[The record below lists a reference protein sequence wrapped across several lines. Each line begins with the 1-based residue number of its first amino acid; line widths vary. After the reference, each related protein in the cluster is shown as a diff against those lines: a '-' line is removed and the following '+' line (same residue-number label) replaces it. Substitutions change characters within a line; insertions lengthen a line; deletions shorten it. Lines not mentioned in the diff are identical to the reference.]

1 MDILFDHECND
12 LGSEQEFKSTM
23 ELCTGKK
30 KKFPEIFNYELTN
43 RYRFEFVSTDIDYLG
58 TKSRKRDF
66 YIGGTD
72 SCQGK

>member
-1 MDILFDHECND
+1 MDILFDHECKD
-12 LGSEQEFKSTM
+12 LGSEQEVKPTM

-30 KKFPEIFNYELTN
+30 KMFPEILNYELTN
-43 RYRFEFVSTDIDYLG
+43 RHRFEFVGTDIDYLG
-58 TKSRKRDF
+58 TKSRKHDF